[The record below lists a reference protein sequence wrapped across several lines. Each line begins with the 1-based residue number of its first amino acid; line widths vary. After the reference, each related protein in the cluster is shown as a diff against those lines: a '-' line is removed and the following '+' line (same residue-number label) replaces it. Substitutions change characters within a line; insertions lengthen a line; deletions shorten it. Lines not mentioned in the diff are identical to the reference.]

1 MWRKSQKFFKEA
13 LLEPKPAIIIPLPD
27 KTFDNI
33 SPIKEAAKVPNNI
46 LRNHPLYSLVSCWIV
61 SLTPFNNTPEF
72 SRDITIF
79 IISFISSFEIIKVV
93 VPEPSIFF
101 FNTSINCRHS
111 SS

>member
-13 LLEPKPAIIIPLPD
+13 LLEPKPGIIIPLPD
-27 KTFDNI
+27 KTFDNKKLKEA
-33 SPIKEAAKVPNNI
+33 KEAAKVPNNI
-46 LRNHPLYSLVSCWIV
+46 LRNHPLCSLVSCWIV

-101 FNTSINCRHS
+101 
-111 SS
+111 